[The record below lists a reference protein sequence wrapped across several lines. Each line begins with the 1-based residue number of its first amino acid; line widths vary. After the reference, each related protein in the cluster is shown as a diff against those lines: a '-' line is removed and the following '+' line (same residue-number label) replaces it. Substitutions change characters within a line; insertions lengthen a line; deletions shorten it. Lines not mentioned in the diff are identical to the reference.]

1 MFLLSK
7 LLKSV
12 LEMLKD
18 MEGAG
23 LEPGTLEHAHISIF
37 LKNNIGMMILNSW
50 ATTVSTGTLS
60 QSSQTKSVLKVQ
72 SNDGSATK
80 FCWTLKK
87 WVKGTF
93 VHGSRKYDEA
103 EFILQRC
110 TTIEVHFDQ
119 IWLECSEQWS

>member
-1 MFLLSK
+1 MLSK

-37 LKNNIGMMILNSW
+37 LQNNIGMMILNSW

-72 SNDGSATK
+72 TK
-80 FCWTLKK
+80 FCWALKK

-119 IWLECSEQWS
+119 I